1 MYWNMKQQLVH
12 HSVTGCPMVAGD
24 LLGSGTISG
33 TDQTAFGSM
42 LELSWRGAKEIPLV
56 NSPNNETRK
65 FLKDGDTV
73 IIKGLAVSG
82 DGSYR
87 IGFGE
92 VSGRILPAGTVSSTP
107 TIPQTISTNTFAGY
121 SNFKLYS
128 YYRSSSSWRVRIAL
142 ALKGIQY
149 ETIPIDLSKVL
160 NIYLFILLLFY
171 YLFIYYLLNL
181 IIIVLIFIVSWKYN

>member
-33 TDQTAFGSM
+33 TDETAFGSM
-42 LELSWRGAKEIPLV
+42 LELSWRGAKDIPLV

-65 FLKDGDTV
+65 FIKDGDTV
-73 IIKGLAVSG
+73 IITGYSQAA
-82 DGSYR
+82 DGSHR

-92 VSGRILPAGTVSSTP
+92 VSGLVLPAGTVSTKVSSSAPVAASAVSRT
-107 TIPQTISTNTFAGY
+107 GY
-121 SNFKLYS
+121 SNFKLFS
-128 YYRSSSSWRVRIAL
+128 YYRSSSSWRVRVAL

-149 ETIPIDLSKVL
+149 ETIPIDLSKVPSPVSLSFLRSLRLSIAGWEL
-160 NIYLFILLLFY
+160 NG
-171 YLFIYYLLNL
+171 
-181 IIIVLIFIVSWKYN
+181 IIAS

>member
-33 TDQTAFGSM
+33 TDETAFGSM

-56 NSPNNETRK
+56 NSSNGDIRK

-73 IIKGLAVSG
+73 IITGYSQSG
-82 DGSYR
+82 DGSFR
-87 IGFGE
+87 VGFGE
-92 VSGRILPAGTVSSTP
+92 VSGRILPAGTVSANP
-107 TIPQTISTNTFAGY
+107 TIPGSVSTPAYSGF

-128 YYRSSSSWRVRIAL
+128 YYRSTSSWRVRIAL

-149 ETIPIDLSKVL
+149 ETIPIDLSKVFL
-160 NIYLFILLLFY
+160 A
-171 YLFIYYLLNL
+171 FIY
-181 IIIVLIFIVSWKYN
+181 F

>member
-33 TDQTAFGSM
+33 TDETAFGSM
-42 LELSWRGAKEIPLV
+42 LELSWRGAKEIPLT

-65 FLKDGDTV
+65 FIRDGDTV
-73 IIKGLAVSG
+73 IITGYSQSA
-82 DGSYR
+82 DGSHR

-92 VSGRILPAGTVSSTP
+92 VSGLVLPAGTVSTKSLAAATAP
-107 TIPQTISTNTFAGY
+107 AAPLSAVSHTGY

-128 YYRSSSSWRVRIAL
+128 YYRSSSSWRVRVAL
-142 ALKGIQY
+142 ALKGIHY
-149 ETIPIDLSKVL
+149 ETIPIDLSKVC
-160 NIYLFILLLFY
+160 FPLLGALTP
-171 YLFIYYLLNL
+171 
-181 IIIVLIFIVSWKYN
+181 VSLSPPLCSLRSWLGI

>member
-33 TDQTAFGSM
+33 TDESAFGSM

-56 NSPNNETRK
+56 NSPNNEIRK

-73 IIKGLAVSG
+73 IITGYSQAG
-82 DGSYR
+82 DGTYR

-92 VSGRILPAGTVSSTP
+92 VSGRILPAGTLSPTP
-107 TIPQTISTNTFAGY
+107 TVPGTGAKVAY
-121 SNFKLYS
+121 SGFNNFKLYS

-160 NIYLFILLLFY
+160 LFCYISHTWPSWLE
-171 YLFIYYLLNL
+171 IRLNSFL
-181 IIIVLIFIVSWKYN
+181 KNFAI

>member
-1 MYWNMKQQLVH
+1 
-12 HSVTGCPMVAGD
+12 MVAGD

-56 NSPNNETRK
+56 NSPNNEVRK

-73 IIKGLAVSG
+73 IITGFSESA

-92 VSGRILPAGTVSSTP
+92 VSGRILPAGTVSANP
-107 TIPQTISTNTFAGY
+107 TIPHTISKPVHAGY

-128 YYRSSSSWRVRIAL
+128 YYRSTSSWRVRIAL

-149 ETIPIDLSKVL
+149 ETVPIDLAKVL
-160 NIYLFILLLFY
+160 KSFDLLAN
-171 YLFIYYLLNL
+171 LL
-181 IIIVLIFIVSWKYN
+181 

>member
-56 NSPNNETRK
+56 NSPNNEVRK

-73 IIKGLAVSG
+73 IIRGFSNAA

-87 IGFGE
+87 VGFGE
-92 VSGRILPAGTVSSTP
+92 VSGRILSAGTVSSV
-107 TIPQTISTNTFAGY
+107 PQTTIKQKVNSGY
-121 SNFKLYS
+121 GNFKLYS
-128 YYRSSSSWRVRIAL
+128 YFRSSSSWRVRIAL

-160 NIYLFILLLFY
+160 Y
-171 YLFIYYLLNL
+171 YYFTTCILFIYSY
-181 IIIVLIFIVSWKYN
+181 